1 MPFQTFREHDVGYI
15 DSDSHILETDE
26 TWDHLDPAERI
37 HRPRLFQFALP
48 EAEGVA
54 PPTFWAVGDTFGRK
68 LPADG
73 NFKGNANV
81 FDPGA
86 VQVSDPARR
95 LADLDALGID
105 VQVLISTF
113 FIGVELDNPLIEAA
127 LTRSYNRWMAGLVAD
142 SGDRLK
148 WTLRPPLRLLDRAL
162 DELDFGAAHGAVGI
176 HVRGIEHGMFLSD
189 PYFWPVYERAEELGL
204 AVIVHLGTSSRRV
217 DGLPIGTALA
227 GPATL
232 MAHTHTLMAGFHAV
246 LASDLDQRFP
256 ALRWGF
262 VEGGATWVPVVLHQ
276 HARLRASGAEF
287 LHMTHITPDELEARN
302 LFVAC
307 ESDEDLPYLADLV
320 GPNVLVTGTDYGH
333 NDLGSEIG
341 VHTTISGRPD
351 LDPGV
356 ASRIVDG
363 NGRALYGIP
372 DDFRPAPPA
381 VDIDVLPHVRG
392 ARTPD
397 GRPLVRATTG

>member
-1 MPFQTFREHDVGYI
+1 
-15 DSDSHILETDE
+15 
-26 TWDHLDPAERI
+26 
-37 HRPRLFQFALP
+37 
-48 EAEGVA
+48 
-54 PPTFWAVGDTFGRK
+54 
-68 LPADG
+68 
-73 NFKGNANV
+73 
-81 FDPGA
+81 
-86 VQVSDPARR
+86 
-95 LADLDALGID
+95 
-105 VQVLISTF
+105 
-113 FIGVELDNPLIEAA
+113 
-127 LTRSYNRWMAGLVAD
+127 MAGLVAD

-381 VDIDVLPHVRG
+381 VDIDVLPHVQG

>member
-1 MPFQTFREHDVGYI
+1 VGFV
-15 DSDSHILETDE
+15 DSDSHVLETDE
-26 TWDHLDPAERI
+26 TWDHLDPAER
-37 HRPRLFQFALP
+37 HLRPRLFRFALP

-68 LPADG
+68 LPGDG

-81 FDPGA
+81 FDPGSA
-86 VQVSDPARR
+86 QVSDPARR

-113 FIGVELDNPLIEAA
+113 FIGVELDNPLVEAA

-142 SGDRLK
+142 AGGRLR
-148 WTLRPPLRLLDRAL
+148 WTLRPPLRMLDRAVA
-162 DELDFGAAHGAVGI
+162 ELTYGAAHGAVGI

-189 PYFWPVYERAEELGL
+189 PYFWPVYEKAEELGL
-204 AVIVHLGTSSRRV
+204 AVIVHLGTASRRV
-217 DGLPIGTALA
+217 DGLPIGSALA

-246 LASDLDQRFP
+246 LASDLHERFP

-276 HARLRASGAEF
+276 HARLRASGDDF
-287 LHMTHITPDELEARN
+287 LRIAPITADELVARN

-307 ESDEDLPYLADLV
+307 ESDEDLGYLSALV
-320 GPNVLVTGTDYGH
+320 GPDVLVTGTDYGH
-333 NDLGSEIG
+333 NDLGSELG
-341 VHTTISGRPD
+341 AHTAICDRTD
-351 LDPGV
+351 LASEV
-356 ASRIVDG
+356 AAKIVDT
-363 NGRALYGIP
+363 NGRALYGIAG
-372 DDFRPAPPA
+372 DFRPAPAPA
-381 VDIDVLPHVRG
+381 ATRPVAPPHVRG
-392 ARTPD
+392 ARTAD
-397 GRPLVRATTG
+397 GRPLVVATRV